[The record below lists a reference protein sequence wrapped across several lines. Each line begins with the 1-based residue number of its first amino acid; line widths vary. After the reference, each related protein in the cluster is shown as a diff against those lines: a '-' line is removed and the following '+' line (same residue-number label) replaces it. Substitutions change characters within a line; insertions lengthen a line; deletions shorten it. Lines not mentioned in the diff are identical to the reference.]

1 MRIIGNLL
9 WLVLSGIEMAIAYV
23 VAGVLSLL
31 LIVGS
36 SGMDVGEIMAGSPRA
51 GRV

>member
-23 VAGVLSLL
+23 VAGCSP
-31 LIVGS
+31 S
-36 SGMDVGEIMAGSPRA
+36 SSS
-51 GRV
+51 